1 MLSLKNLRLVHL
13 FNVKCP
19 SRLNLHG
26 HSKICNIVE
35 YLNNCFLLEY
45 VKILILIFYFNILK
59 VLIYSYDVDFSSQ
72 SSVSYDP
79 SEIIQLCRFGAQET
93 FLLIIINVKNNA
105 WYAEMLNI
113 LVEIVNFFF
122 LFFR

>member
-1 MLSLKNLRLVHL
+1 MLKYK
-13 FNVKCP
+13 FW
-19 SRLNLHG
+19 
-26 HSKICNIVE
+26 
-35 YLNNCFLLEY
+35 YF
-45 VKILILIFYFNILK
+45 ILILKL
-59 VLIYSYDVDFSSQ
+59 LIYSYDVDFSSQ

-93 FLLIIINVKNNA
+93 FLIIIINVKNNA

-113 LVEIVNFFF
+113 FVEIVIFLF